1 MPERAV
7 LGLDYFA
14 AATHAPGIGRYGRE
28 LVRAWLRCDD
38 ELGSL
43 KLFEAGGRAPRLP
56 DAMLGLD
63 GPDVRR
69 SVERHVRWA
78 LPRRATDGFAR
89 VLGVERLLGG
99 CDVFLRSRPAAPACR
114 RAASLWPV
122 SQWPGPNDES
132 ARIRFASELAANDHL
147 IVFARAAAER
157 LVEQFGVARD
167 RVHVT
172 PVGADHWRRDAEVL
186 DVPTSPRT
194 LLALGAVED
203 RRWPTA
209 LLEAFER
216 LRESGA
222 VERLL
227 LVGRPGTGAG
237 TFERRLG
244 FSSARS
250 HVEWITVPVESD
262 LPRIVSAAAALVHV
276 GQGEATAVTPLEALS
291 FGVPA
296 VVSDVPEMRECLGD
310 RVEYLDADVRDRKRG
325 EALAAAV
332 ERALATA
339 DDPSA
344 RAARRALAER
354 STWDA
359 VARATSS
366 VVARIAGR

>member
-28 LVRAWLRCDD
+28 LVRAWLRCED

-43 KLFEAGGRAPRLP
+43 KLFEAGGRASRLP
-56 DAMLGLD
+56 DVMLGLD
-63 GPDVRR
+63 GPDVLR
-69 SVERHVRWA
+69 SVERHVRLP

-89 VLGVERLLGG
+89 AFGVERVFGG
-99 CDVFLRSRPAAPACR
+99 CDVFLRSRPSAPACR

-122 SQWPGPNDES
+122 SQWPGADDEP
-132 ARIRFASELAANDHL
+132 ARTRFARDLAANDHL
-147 IVFARAAAER
+147 IVFAHAAAER
-157 LVEQFGVARD
+157 LVHEFGVAREH
-167 RVHVT
+167 VHVT
-172 PVGADHWRRDAEVL
+172 PVGADHWRRDAEFL
-186 DVPTSPRT
+186 SAPASPRT

-216 LRESGA
+216 LREAGA

-227 LVGRPGTGAG
+227 LVGRPGAGAG

-250 HVEWITVPVESD
+250 HVEWITEPVESE
-262 LPRIVSAAAALVHV
+262 LPRIVSGAAALVHV
-276 GQGEATAVTPLEALS
+276 GLGEATAVTPLESLS

-296 VVSDVPEMRECLGD
+296 VVSDVPEMRECLGEQ
-310 RVEYLDADVRDRKRG
+310 VEYLEADVRERKRG

-339 DDPSA
+339 EDPTS

-359 VARATSS
+359 VARATSD
-366 VVARIAGR
+366 VVAKIAS